1 MIVGAI
7 KISHHLLPNECK
19 DPWAFGPVCNVI
31 EAVCILPQ
39 PVPHK
44 GALSIWKISKDVLIQ
59 VQEQLSVAPVK
70 NNNISD
76 LYRPTPSDHH
86 LQLLSTQLMADA
98 AEWSH
103 VIEAVEFEEEADF
116 EEAAK
121 IAEFAKAADLAETT
135 EVSDG
140 SGRALTPEPAEAAA
154 QDAEEVALAAE
165 ERAKLAVQQS
175 EAAEKAAVR
184 VEDRA
189 FLAAKWSEALAE
201 VALEAAKA
209 ADSAAEVLD
218 GSPLP
223 MAASPLALMSAE
235 AADSAEAAEVLDGS
249 PPPMAAS
256 PLALCSAEAVE
267 AAEVLDGSPP
277 PMAASPLA
285 LKSAEAADSAEA
297 AEVLDGSPP
306 PVAASPLA
314 LCSDEAVEAAKVL
327 DGSPPPV
334 AALSA
339 SAELAVSS
347 SDEVPPS
354 SCDEVPDS
362 LEVKMGNARAVE
374 FTARE
379 ILTKHGLQWDTP
391 LTLYC
396 FARPDNSSMAC
407 IFVVLEDPA
416 HTVPRWTMGNNVYTH
431 LQIKRVDMRQHKFN
445 VVGRVG
451 FTMKIVYGWE
461 VDMVKDVLISVP
473 MSAAGPRINAFM
485 GGTRGSTAETAIT
498 ALVAHGRVCM
508 LSEKARAGSLVD
520 VGEDAVANAESEG
533 GTSISPAPVAKQLLT
548 RWHNTNVVHTRSV
561 IFAHTPDIRLVWF
574 NASAIQGTLEAPMLL
589 SKLQDTS
596 LRSNGLKRGR
606 SESPA
611 SRSLSPGI
619 NPPREAKK
627 MSRTER
633 IQMEEEDAIKH
644 EEEKRLERKRKA
656 SEKREAAEAEAEAKK
671 QEEKAEEERL
681 ANVQAEFQ
689 RVADENAAKRVR
701 ESDDRIKLL
710 EKQMATARRKA
721 EEQLVTQPMM
731 PMMP

>member
-1 MIVGAI
+1 M
-7 KISHHLLPNECK
+7 
-19 DPWAFGPVCNVI
+19 
-31 EAVCILPQ
+31 
-39 PVPHK
+39 
-44 GALSIWKISKDVLIQ
+44 
-59 VQEQLSVAPVK
+59 
-70 NNNISD
+70 
-76 LYRPTPSDHH
+76 
-86 LQLLSTQLMADA
+86 
-98 AEWSH
+98 
-103 VIEAVEFEEEADF
+103 
-116 EEAAK
+116 
-121 IAEFAKAADLAETT
+121 
-135 EVSDG
+135 
-140 SGRALTPEPAEAAA
+140 
-154 QDAEEVALAAE
+154 
-165 ERAKLAVQQS
+165 
-175 EAAEKAAVR
+175 
-184 VEDRA
+184 
-189 FLAAKWSEALAE
+189 
-201 VALEAAKA
+201 
-209 ADSAAEVLD
+209 
-218 GSPLP
+218 
-223 MAASPLALMSAE
+223 
-235 AADSAEAAEVLDGS
+235 
-249 PPPMAAS
+249 
-256 PLALCSAEAVE
+256 
-267 AAEVLDGSPP
+267 
-277 PMAASPLA
+277 
-285 LKSAEAADSAEA
+285 
-297 AEVLDGSPP
+297 
-306 PVAASPLA
+306 AASPLA

>member
-249 PPPMAAS
+249 PPPM
-256 PLALCSAEAVE
+256 
-267 AAEVLDGSPP
+267 
-277 PMAASPLA
+277 
-285 LKSAEAADSAEA
+285 
-297 AEVLDGSPP
+297 
-306 PVAASPLA
+306 AASPLA